1 MKNDFHGFPE
11 KARSTP
17 LPDLFFSDVLPNLT
31 SLEETQITL
40 HIFWKIF
47 RMKGTPRYIT
57 EKELAIENPLKANAS
72 NDNKS
77 VFSLHEA
84 LEQAIKRGTILQIQI
99 ESQKNKDILYVINN
113 PEGKKA
119 LEYLTNHPP
128 KEHATIITS
137 ALPKNPPNIFAL
149 YENTIGSITSAIVDD
164 LKEAESKFP
173 EDWITEAFHIAAQMN
188 ARNWRYVSSILERW
202 AKEGKDIG
210 TSRRSTSQEVGRYI
224 KGNRGPLVPWR

>member
-1 MKNDFHGFPE
+1 MKNHFQGFPE

-17 LPDLFFSDVLPNLT
+17 LPDVFFSDVLPTLA
-31 SLEETQITL
+31 SLEETKIVL

-47 RMKGTPRYIT
+47 RMKGTPRYISGKQL
-57 EKELAIENPLKANAS
+57 EIDNPLTENEREGTKYEI
-72 NDNKS
+72 
-77 VFSLHEA
+77 SLYEA
-84 LEQAIKRGTILQIQI
+84 LDQATKHGTILQLQI
-99 ESQKNKDILYVINN
+99 KSPQNDDILYFINN
-113 PEGKKA
+113 SEGKKA
-119 LEYLTNHPP
+119 LEYLTDHPP
-128 KEHATIITS
+128 KEHNTITTGS
-137 ALPKNPPNIFAL
+137 LPKNPPNIFAL
-149 YENTIGSITSAIVDD
+149 YENTIGSITSVIVDD
-164 LKEAESKFP
+164 LKEAEAKFP